1 MPILVPRAET
11 RRPNAGL
18 KVPPRSTV
26 NSGMDD
32 DLGPI
37 EDASP
42 GMAVSVMPRG
52 ESGSGYGQGVLEANR
67 GFSVFVTTPER
78 AWSPGDE
85 VVLACGAMGR
95 RVAALA
101 RFRDYGEGRAIFS
114 RQSPWRPFNRRL
126 LERYPVQ
133 LSATLGRAGEA
144 VPVTVTDISMGGAAV
159 LVAATPETARTS
171 LHITTSAGDVVLP
184 VAVAG
189 GHADDAGT
197 VLHLR
202 FEDVTPEAALVL
214 ETLVAGL
221 VAGLAADAA

>member
-1 MPILVPRAET
+1 
-11 RRPNAGL
+11 
-18 KVPPRSTV
+18 
-26 NSGMDD
+26 MDD

-52 ESGSGYGQGVLEANR
+52 EPGGAHGQGILEAIR
-67 GFSVFVTTPER
+67 GFSVSVTTPER
-78 AWSPGDE
+78 TWQTGDE

-101 RFRDYGEGRAIFS
+101 RFRDYGDGRAIFF

-126 LERYPVQ
+126 LERYRVQ
-133 LSATLGRAGEA
+133 LSATLDADGDV

-159 LVAATPETARTS
+159 LVAATPGAARTS
-171 LHITTSAGDVVLP
+171 LHLRTSAGEALLP
-184 VAVAG
+184 VGIAG
-189 GHADDAGT
+189 GHAEGSGT

-202 FEDVTPEAALVL
+202 FEDVPPGAALVL
-214 ETLVAGL
+214 ETLVTTLAS
-221 VAGLAADAA
+221 GLAADAA